1 MNPTII
7 SHLESVD
14 RTITYCMGRHL
25 KTRVGKNVLWNITQA
40 RILLR
45 SSLTMLKKMHE
56 EEKKD
61 ENEKVVQILKK
72 FISQIEKRIGVEG

>member
-1 MNPTII
+1 
-7 SHLESVD
+7 
-14 RTITYCMGRHL
+14 MGRHL